1 MAEVLFGAHG
11 FNTGAFTTLL
21 PELSRGVHIGPGTLG
36 VMITASC
43 VASLPAQI
51 VGGAVSDRMGR
62 RLLIV
67 LGFGGTA
74 PGILCLS
81 FFGTFDSAVIA
92 FLGMGFFG
100 SFMDLAANSVGADL
114 ERHLD
119 RPLMVKLHSY
129 FSGGAMAGALCV
141 AVLLGLLDAG
151 YQVMYAV
158 DGLLLLVVALFA
170 RNLPRDSVA
179 DHAGTPRTEPVGG
192 TPRRMA
198 LVLMP
203 ALLILGF
210 YSFGGSAAE
219 NFSSSLI
226 DSGFGGNVSAAALG
240 MSVFYGSGVLGRLV
254 GFAAGAR
261 LSERWVLVAA
271 SCGMA
276 GSVAVLVLTPSG
288 LAAIAALGL
297 YGFFESPVA
306 PLGYS
311 AAGRLL
317 PGRSGIALAW
327 VGAVSFVAYSLGP
340 LSAGLLAART
350 SLSFS
355 FVLVGGAALGL
366 LAVGLSRRNGLS
378 GSTSPV
384 VRPIEDNR
392 PQ

>member
-1 MAEVLFGAHG
+1 MLFAAHG

-21 PELSRGVHIGPGTLG
+21 PGLSRGVHIGPGTLG
-36 VMITASC
+36 VMITAAC

-51 VGGAVSDRMGR
+51 VGGAVSDRIGR

-67 LGFGGTA
+67 IGFGGTA

-81 FFGTFDSAVIA
+81 VFGTFGSAVVA
-92 FLGMGFFG
+92 FLCMGFFG

-114 ERHLD
+114 ERRLD
-119 RPLMVKLHSY
+119 KPLMVKLHSY
-129 FSGGAMAGALCV
+129 FSGGAMVGALCV
-141 AVLLGLLDAG
+141 AALLGLLNAR

-158 DGLLLLVVALFA
+158 DGLLLLAVALLA
-170 RNLPRDSVA
+170 RNVSRDSA
-179 DHAGTPRTEPVGG
+179 DDHAGTPRAHLADD

-226 DSGFGGNVSAAALG
+226 DAGFGGNVSAAALG

-254 GFAAGAR
+254 GFAAGER

-276 GSVAVLVLTPSG
+276 GSVAVLLFTPSG

-297 YGFFESPVA
+297 YGVFESPVA

-317 PGRSGIALAW
+317 PGRSGLALAW

-340 LSAGLLAART
+340 LSVGSLAVRT

-366 LAVGLSRRNGLS
+366 FAVGLSRRNGLS
-378 GSTSPV
+378 ASTSSTAAAHHDGEL
-384 VRPIEDNR
+384 R
-392 PQ
+392 